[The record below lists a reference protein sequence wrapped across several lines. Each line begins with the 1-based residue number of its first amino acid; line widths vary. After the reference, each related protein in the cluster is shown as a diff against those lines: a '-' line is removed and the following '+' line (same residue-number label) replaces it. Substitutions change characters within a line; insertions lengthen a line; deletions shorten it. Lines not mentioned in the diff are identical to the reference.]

1 MDSEAEIRRAIW
13 EQLQCATIDR
23 HHAWRLPV
31 LANVD
36 EHGSPQA
43 RTVVLR
49 EVQEASQRLMIY
61 TDHRSPK
68 ALALAVNPSSVLVFW
83 SKALSWQLRVSLSAR
98 IETRGEK
105 VEKAWETVRQTAAAA
120 DYLSPQTP
128 GSPMPAHAGKP
139 AEESAF
145 ALIIASVLSIDWLEL
160 GGEGHRRALLTPDKF
175 QWLVP

>member
-1 MDSEAEIRRAIW
+1 MDSEVKIRRAIW
-13 EQLQCATIDR
+13 EQLHCATIDR

-36 EHGSPQA
+36 EHGLPQA

-49 EVQEASQRLMIY
+49 EAQETCQRLMIY

-68 ALALAVNPSSVLVFW
+68 ASALAVNPSSVLVFW

-98 IETRGEK
+98 IETRGER
-105 VEKAWETVRQTAAAA
+105 VEQAWETVVKTAAAA
-120 DYLSPQTP
+120 DYLAPQTP
-128 GSPMPAHAGKP
+128 GSPMPVHAGEP
-139 AEESAF
+139 AESPAF
-145 ALIIASVLSIDWLEL
+145 AIIIANILSIDWLEL
-160 GGEGHRRALLTPDKF
+160 GAEGHRRALLTPEEF

>member
-1 MDSEAEIRRAIW
+1 MDSEAKIRRAIW
-13 EQLQCATIDR
+13 EQLACATTDR

-49 EVQEASQRLMIY
+49 EAQEASQRLLIY

-68 ALALAVNPSSVLVFW
+68 ALALAANPSSVLVFW
-83 SKALSWQLRVSLSAR
+83 SKALSWQLRVSLRAR
-98 IETRGEK
+98 IETQGEV
-105 VEKAWETVRQTAAAA
+105 VEQAWEAVLQTAAAA

-128 GSPMPAHAGKP
+128 GSPLPARAGEP
-139 AEESAF
+139 AEHAAF
-145 ALIIASVLSIDWLEL
+145 AIIIASVLSIDWLEL
-160 GGEGHRRALLTPDKF
+160 GAEGHRRALLTPDEF